1 MKKVL
6 IVLLVLLCMM
16 PICASRKGKRVL
28 VRRSASCAFANVT
41 QRRAP
46 AKELVSLYQ
55 EDNILHVNV
64 EIEMSVAVTLKD
76 EEGNT
81 LSQIMLTSQESD
93 VEIPNDA
100 VLVEVDYNNV
110 SWIGMLY

>member
-6 IVLLVLLCMM
+6 IMLLVLLCVM

-55 EDNILHVNV
+55 EDGILHVNV
-64 EIEMSVAVTLKD
+64 EIEMLVTVTLKD

-81 LSQIMLTSQESD
+81 LSQVMLTSQESD
-93 VEIPNDA
+93 VDVPTGA
-100 VLVEVDYNNV
+100 ALVEVDYKEVNLV
-110 SWIGMLY
+110 GLLY